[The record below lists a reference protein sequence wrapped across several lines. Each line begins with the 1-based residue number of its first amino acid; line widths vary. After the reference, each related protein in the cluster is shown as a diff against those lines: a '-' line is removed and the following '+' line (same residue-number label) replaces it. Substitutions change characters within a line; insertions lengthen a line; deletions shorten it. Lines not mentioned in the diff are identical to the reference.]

1 MKSENSIYVC
11 TRYNTITSV
20 HGIESLPT
28 EAEKACS
35 ENRKEEKYLHGHTI
49 LSCFLSL
56 NLCDNPT
63 KTKSRLTRLKGLVQG
78 TPVWPHSRSGALS
91 TSLTSGNLEQNPP
104 CNPADHRRGF
114 PPGTSGYP
122 EASRSSLTCPISP
135 LLFANL
141 EGEAKG
147 DE

>member
-1 MKSENSIYVC
+1 MYTC
-11 TRYNTITSV
+11 YNTITSV

-28 EAEKACS
+28 EAEKGCS
-35 ENRKEEKYLHGHTI
+35 ENRKNENYLHGHTI

-56 NLCDNPT
+56 SSFVTTLRRRNQGLQ
-63 KTKSRLTRLKGLVQG
+63 RLTGLLKG
-78 TPVWPHSRSGALS
+78 TPVWPHSRSSALS
-91 TSLTSGNLEQNPP
+91 TSVTSGNLEQNPP
-104 CNPADHRRGF
+104 GNPPDHRRGF

-141 EGEAKG
+141 KGEAKR
-147 DE
+147 